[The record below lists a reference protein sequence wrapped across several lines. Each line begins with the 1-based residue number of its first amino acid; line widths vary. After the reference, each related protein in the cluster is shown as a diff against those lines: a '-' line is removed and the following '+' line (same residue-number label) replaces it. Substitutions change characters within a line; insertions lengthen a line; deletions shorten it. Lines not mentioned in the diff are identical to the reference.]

1 MTPEENKDI
10 VRRYVEGMWD
20 KRDFATIDEYVSPE
34 FDQHAATVQ
43 QGREGLRNF
52 FRMMFGALPDVKFT
66 LESIIAE
73 DDKVATRWTIRGTH
87 QGPLLGIPATG
98 KPVTTTGMSLL
109 QLRDGKIIANW
120 NEVDLLAALRQ
131 MGLTPKP

>member
-20 KRDFATIDEYVSPE
+20 KRDFATIDEFVSPE

-120 NEVDLLAALRQ
+120 NEVDLLGALRQ
-131 MGLTPKP
+131 